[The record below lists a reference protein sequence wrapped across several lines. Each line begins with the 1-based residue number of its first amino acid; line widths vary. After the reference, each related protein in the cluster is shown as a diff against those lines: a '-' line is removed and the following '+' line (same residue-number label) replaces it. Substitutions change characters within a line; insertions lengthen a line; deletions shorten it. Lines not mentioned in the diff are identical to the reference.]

1 MSISSLA
8 AVSALLPLPSSRVT
22 SIGSSPATYLSAAFV
37 RDQTARILARP
48 STTSR
53 AQVYQGT
60 LSRVVSFERSSR
72 DMLSLD
78 NLHSPFAKRE
88 VSSGDSTVAT
98 ATAVDL
104 AQNRNFGV
112 TVDQL
117 ATTHAA
123 RSDDRDT
130 NDSHGLGNGWEDFRV
145 TSRGTNYDMRV
156 RKNNY
161 TTNLELM
168 DAVVDEINDNE
179 NIGVHAQV
187 ITDDDTG
194 ESYIKVEATTSGTD
208 ASFTI
213 TDIGSDDLMD
223 DLNLETNQQADPTA
237 GTGGILI
244 TAQDAEYSIDSGSTQ
259 TSQSN
264 EIKLYNDQVT
274 LTLAGTS
281 STPVTMAVQPG
292 ASEISSSI
300 QDFLTARDNLL
311 DYLNDNEGAGTT
323 PLAYE
328 LMKTAQQN
336 SLELADMGIT
346 IDSDGTF
353 TVDEEK
359 LEAAITSDYDSVFS
373 TIAGA
378 HGLAVEGRRV
388 SREFLEA
395 SSAAITQPANEVSV
409 SALLSHQDSYNL
421 GMLVNLIG

>member
-37 RDQTARILARP
+37 KDQTARILSRP
-48 STTSR
+48 STATR
-53 AQVYQGT
+53 AKVYQGT
-60 LSRVVSFERSSR
+60 LSRVVGFERSSR
-72 DMLSLD
+72 DLLSLD

-88 VSSGDSTVAT
+88 VSSGDSGVAT

-104 AQNRNFGV
+104 AQKRNFGV

-117 ATTHAA
+117 ATTHTA

-130 NDSHGLGNGWEDFRV
+130 ADSHGLGNGWEEFRV
-145 TSRGTNYDMRV
+145 TSRGANYDMRI

-161 TTNLELM
+161 STNLELM
-168 DAVVDEINDNE
+168 NAVVDEINANE

-187 ITDDDTG
+187 ISNDSTG
-194 ESYIKVEATTSGTD
+194 ESYIKVEATTTGTD
-208 ASFTI
+208 ATFTI
-213 TDIGSDDLMD
+213 TDIGGDDLMD
-223 DLNLETNQQADPTA
+223 DLNLETNQQADPSA
-237 GTGGILI
+237 GTGGVWI
-244 TAQDAEYSIDSGSTQ
+244 TAQDAQYSIDSGATQ
-259 TSQSN
+259 TSQTN
-264 EIKLYNDQVT
+264 EFKLYDDQVT
-274 LTLAGTS
+274 VTLTGTS
-281 STPVTMAVQPG
+281 SAPVTMAVQAG

-300 QDFLTARDNLL
+300 QDFLAARDNLL
-311 DYLNDNEGAGTT
+311 DFLNDNEGAGTT

-328 LMKTAQQN
+328 LMQTAQRN
-336 SLELADMGIT
+336 SLDLAEMGIT

-353 TVDEEK
+353 SVDEGK
-359 LEAAITSDYDSVFS
+359 LEAAITDDYDKVFS

-395 SSAAITQPANEVSV
+395 SSAAITQPANDVAV